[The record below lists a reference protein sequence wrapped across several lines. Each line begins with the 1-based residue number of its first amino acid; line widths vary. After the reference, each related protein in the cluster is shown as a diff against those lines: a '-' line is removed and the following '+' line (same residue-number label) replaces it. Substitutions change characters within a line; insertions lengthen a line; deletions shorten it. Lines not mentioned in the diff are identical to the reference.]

1 MIETGTVVDVA
12 ADTARVEIVPGVSCD
27 TCACSSRCSGTA
39 GRSFVVEAENI
50 CGASPGDRVTV
61 DMAPVPPILSILF
74 VFVVPLLLFLIG
86 LGLGR
91 AASGADWGAMVGA
104 VIGLLVGFAL
114 LKVINRAVESKGEYR
129 PTVVR
134 IARAQR

>member
-1 MIETGTVVDVA
+1 METGTVVDVTP
-12 ADTARVEIVPGVSCD
+12 DTAKVEIVPGVSCD
-27 TCACSSRCSGTA
+27 SCACSSRCSGTA
-39 GRSFVVEAENI
+39 GRPFVVEAENV
-50 CGASPGDRVTV
+50 CGASSGDEVTV
-61 DMAPVPPILSILF
+61 DMAPVPPMLSILF
-74 VFVVPLLLFLIG
+74 VFVMPLVLFLTG

-134 IARAQR
+134 IIRAQH